1 MSTQSNQLRLDLTR
15 KAVLL
20 FAAIFIVEA
29 LYVGIIASML
39 WQTSNSIKRTQE
51 SRVVVQAVG
60 EVAYGA
66 QEIVGE
72 LLEGF
77 FNDVLH
83 QPHRP
88 IKISAEKRLR
98 MMADNLEEALKNDD
112 SQKAIVR
119 DIKEMCTNSVPPLV
133 RDLREANW
141 GDPTDTRRFSM
152 IRLDEV
158 NADLMHRLD
167 DITSVYGKAKADAAA
182 ELTSHTSFSATTAIV
197 LGFVVNAVIALL
209 LYFAFI
215 NGITRRLSKIAEDI
229 SLVASKK
236 QLPAAAANLTD
247 SADEIDM
254 LAYEIRKM
262 SENFSEIQS
271 KERTLFENVPSIMC
285 AINDDGVIMSVSPG
299 SSVLWGYDADELLGK
314 RMSEIFHDT
323 ALAEVAQKLEALF
336 EDDVNEIDFQAAVST
351 KKQERLQ
358 VAWKARLSEDV
369 TALVIGHDVTEE
381 VEALDRIKNSE
392 EEFRAIVDKMPI
404 SVVTL
409 DENYS
414 ITSVNEATQEM
425 FNTPPQTLLG
435 RNIGALIAGATTS
448 GASGA
453 QVLDLLSS
461 SEKNPVSLNVGY
473 DKDSVLPVEMNTST
487 YVNAYARKTYLV
499 TFQDISVRTE
509 IERVKQD
516 FVAMISHDL
525 RSPLTALFGTLETL
539 VETTDAHDD
548 DRNPDSADS
557 DSSSTSEPDKP
568 LIRAKSIVSDLVNLI
583 NDFLDLEKFEAGRGV
598 LDQRKQPLRDILKET
613 VAVMPKRAGERITT
627 SASIESPVQIKIDHD
642 RMLFALTNFLS
653 TVLQYS
659 SETSKVNVSVFKDQ
673 NSISVSFSC
682 PEFAL
687 PESVRNSCLSRYEFQ
702 PAAKNSI
709 LDSSGL
715 ALALSRAIVLAHS
728 GSVTFSDDPGTQA
741 IIIQIPTA

>member
-1 MSTQSNQLRLDLTR
+1 MSTQDNQLRLDLTR

-88 IKISAEKRLR
+88 IKISAEKRLK
-98 MMADNLEEALKNDD
+98 MMADNLEEALKNDN
-112 SQKAIVR
+112 SQKSIVR
-119 DIKEMCTNSVPPLV
+119 DIKEMCTDSVPPLV
-133 RDLREANW
+133 KDLREANW
-141 GDPTDTRRFSM
+141 GDPGDTRRFSM

-182 ELTSHTSFSATTAIV
+182 ELTSHTSLSATTAIV

-236 QLPAAAANLTD
+236 QLPATAANLKD

-285 AINDDGVIMSVSPG
+285 AINEDGLIMSVSPG
-299 SSVLWGYDADELLGK
+299 SSVLWGYDADELVGK
-314 RMSEIFHDT
+314 RMSEVFHDA
-323 ALAEVAQKLEALF
+323 ALVEVAQKLEALF

-358 VAWKARLSEDV
+358 VAWKARLSEDG
-369 TALVIGHDVTEE
+369 TALLIGHDVTEE

-425 FNTPPQTLLG
+425 FNTPPQALLG

-453 QVLDLLSS
+453 QVLDLLSL

-473 DKDSVLPVEMNTST
+473 DKDSVLPVEVNTST

-499 TFQDISVRTE
+499 TLQDISVRTE

-539 VETTDAHDD
+539 VETTDD
-548 DRNPDSADS
+548 NQNSDSADN
-557 DSSSTSEPDKP
+557 DSPRESEPDKP
-568 LIRAKSIVSDLVNLI
+568 LLRAKNIVSDLVNLI

-598 LDQRKQPLRDILKET
+598 LDQRKEPLRDILKET
-613 VAVMPKRAGERITT
+613 IASMPRLAGERVTT

-673 NSISVSFSC
+673 NSISVSFAC

-715 ALALSRAIVLAHS
+715 ALALSRAIVLAHA
-728 GSVTFSDDPGTQA
+728 GSVTFSDDLGTQA